1 MRISDWSSD
10 VCSSDLSKIAEVVCD
25 MSPAFL
31 AAIGETF
38 PDASV
43 TVDWFHV
50 VQLFTRALDEVRKS
64 EARLVKMP
72 TAVRWA
78 VLKAKEKNLTAKQ
91 EAALAE
97 LEASGL
103 LTGVAWQIKE
113 KLRWVRIAPTL
124 QAARWRLSNF
134 IRHARE
140 KVTSGPLLA
149 PVLTAIETIEKQKD
163 RILQRWASTYS
174 NARMEALKDRTST
187 RLNSSH

>member
-1 MRISDWSSD
+1 MIRRPPRSTRTDTLVPYTTLFRS
-10 VCSSDLSKIAEVVCD
+10 
-25 MSPAFL
+25 
-31 AAIGETF
+31 
-38 PDASV
+38 
-43 TVDWFHV
+43 
-50 VQLFTRALDEVRKS
+50 LFTRALDEVRKF

-124 QAARWRLSNF
+124 QAARWRLSN
-134 IRHARE
+134 
-140 KVTSGPLLA
+140 
-149 PVLTAIETIEKQKD
+149 
-163 RILQRWASTYS
+163 
-174 NARMEALKDRTST
+174 
-187 RLNSSH
+187 

>member
-1 MRISDWSSD
+1 
-10 VCSSDLSKIAEVVCD
+10 

-31 AAIGETF
+31 AAVGETC

-64 EARLVKMP
+64 AARLVKMP

-97 LEASGL
+97 LEDSGL
-103 LTGVAWQIKE
+103 LTGIAWQIKD
-113 KLRWVRIAPTL
+113 KFRWVRIIPNL
-124 QAARWRLSNF
+124 QAVRWTLSHLISTTLKKGNYGL
-134 IRHARE
+134 RVAQ
-140 KVTSGPLLA
+140 
-149 PVLTAIETIEKQKD
+149 VL
-163 RILQRWASTYS
+163 
-174 NARMEALKDRTST
+174 NRTSDK
-187 RLNSSH
+187 

>member
-1 MRISDWSSD
+1 MFFFFRQKTAYEMRISDWSSD
-10 VCSSDLSKIAEVVCD
+10 VCSSDLKPSKIAEVVCD
-25 MSPAFL
+25 LSPAFL
-31 AAIGETF
+31 AAVGETF

-103 LTGVAWQIKE
+103 LTGVRSEEHTSELQSLMRISYAVFCLKKKIK
-113 KLRWVRIAPTL
+113 
-124 QAARWRLSNF
+124 
-134 IRHARE
+134 H
-140 KVTSGPLLA
+140 
-149 PVLTAIETIEKQKD
+149 KQD
-163 RILQRWASTYS
+163 
-174 NARMEALKDRTST
+174 
-187 RLNSSH
+187 